1 MTGKLWGRKWLYSV
15 ISGNHAEKSCGVK
28 RSTTNK
34 QTKKKKN
41 WEKACLNQG
50 ESERAKEE
58 EIGYLLL
65 SSLLFFSP
73 QDNKIE

>member
-1 MTGKLWGRKWLYSV
+1 MQKRV
-15 ISGNHAEKSCGVK
+15 AELSCQQQ
-28 RSTTNK
+28 TNK
-34 QTKKKKN
+34 RKKKN